1 MDKKEPSVYCVLVK
15 HYKQSKTHYYTA
27 YYVGDHVLYSWNFS
41 LLSLAAIT
49 LLQITPRVPQNRLQ
63 IRLIKH
69 QPSKYSCICAN
80 SPPTLYTRVQFQIWI
95 FHICKLKCFRF
106 SFPPH
111 FSFCSLSNH
120 MSPLLISSHD
130 EQHQVKDFTFS
141 SSH

>member
-95 FHICKLKCFRF
+95 FHICKIKCFRF
-106 SFPPH
+106 SFPLH